1 MPVIQSSVSVAAN
14 ATNDNVLQGSQFEF
28 LPYDAFLEFGVVGSA
43 TGLVADIYSGQDT
56 IAEGMALST
65 QNRFPVYPDD
75 YPLNDVAAAGER
87 IKIRIRNTTAGSL
100 TCFYSVR
107 LTPAS

>member
-14 ATNDNVLQGSQFEF
+14 ATNDNILSGSQFEF
-28 LPYDAFLEFGVVGSA
+28 LPYNAALDFGLVGSA
-43 TGLVADIYSGQDT
+43 TGLVADVYTGQDAV
-56 IAEGMALST
+56 AESYSLNT

-75 YPLNDVAAAGER
+75 YPLSDVAAAGER
-87 IKIRIRNTTAGSL
+87 VKVRIRNTTGGAL

-107 LTPAS
+107 ITPI